1 MTRTAV
7 PLTVDDLSPFA
18 KSLRQALS
26 QHDGVPTH
34 VELLNLIAK
43 AAGFANYQH
52 LRTDAGTAGRLAAA
66 AEPTPPADLSQVEK
80 AARYFDD
87 GGVLQS
93 WPARFNLQLL
103 CLWVLW
109 ARLPPETSYS
119 EREISSLLR
128 DWHEFGDHAL
138 LRRAMFEAKL
148 VDRTVDGRNYRR
160 IEQAPPPEL
169 KPLLAHLADRISSR
183 AKAGSASR

>member
-1 MTRTAV
+1 MSRTAI
-7 PLTVDDLSPFA
+7 PLRVDDLSPFA
-18 KSLRQALS
+18 KTLRHGLT
-26 QHDGVPTH
+26 QHEGVPSH
-34 VELLNLIAK
+34 VELLNLLAK
-43 AAGFANYQH
+43 AAGFQNYQH
-52 LRTDAGTAGRLAAA
+52 LRADAGTAGRLAIA
-66 AEPTPPADLSQVEK
+66 AEAAPRADLAQVER
-80 AARYFDD
+80 ATRYFDD

-109 ARLPPETSYS
+109 SRLLPDTSYT
-119 EREISSLLR
+119 EREISDLLH

-148 VDRTVDGRNYRR
+148 VDRTTDGRAYRR

-169 KPLLAHLADRISSR
+169 KPLLQFLRDR
-183 AKAGSASR
+183 ASA

>member
-1 MTRTAV
+1 MSRTAI
-7 PLTVDDLSPFA
+7 PLRVDDLSPFA
-18 KSLRQALS
+18 KTLRQGLS
-26 QHDGVPTH
+26 QHEGVPSH
-34 VELLNLIAK
+34 VELLNLLAK
-43 AAGFANYQH
+43 AAGFSNYQH
-52 LRTDAGTAGRLAAA
+52 LRADAGTGGRLTLA
-66 AEPTPPADLSQVEK
+66 AEAAPRADLAQVER

-87 GGVLQS
+87 GGALQS

-109 ARLPPETSYS
+109 SRLPADVTYT
-119 EREISSLLR
+119 EREISDLLR

-148 VDRTVDGRNYRR
+148 VDRTVDGRAYRR

-169 KPLLAHLADRISSR
+169 KPLLQFLKDRLAT
-183 AKAGSASR
+183 

>member
-1 MTRTAV
+1 MTRTAI
-7 PLTVDDLSPFA
+7 PLRVDDLSPFA
-18 KSLRQALS
+18 KTLRQALTR
-26 QHDGVPTH
+26 HEGVPSH

-52 LRTDAGTAGRLAAA
+52 LRADAGTAGRLAAA
-66 AEPTPPADLSQVEK
+66 TEPTPPADLTQVEK

-87 GGVLQS
+87 GGVLMS

-109 ARLPPETSYS
+109 SRLPPDTGYT
-119 EREISSLLR
+119 EREISELLR

-138 LRRAMFEAKL
+138 LRRAMFEARL
-148 VDRTVDGRNYRR
+148 VDRTVDGRDYRR
-160 IEQAPPPEL
+160 IEQVPPADAL
-169 KPLLAHLADRISSR
+169 ALLTALAQRV
-183 AKAGSASR
+183 AA

>member
-7 PLTVDDLSPFA
+7 PLRVDDLSPFA
-18 KSLRQALS
+18 KTLRHALTR
-26 QHDGVPTH
+26 HEGVPTH

-43 AAGFANYQH
+43 AAGFANYQQ
-52 LRTDAGTAGRLAAA
+52 LRADAGTAGRLAAA
-66 AEPTPPADLSQVEK
+66 TEPTPPADLSQVEK
-80 AARYFDD
+80 AARYFDS
-87 GGVLQS
+87 GGILQS

-109 ARLPPETSYS
+109 SRLPPDTSYS
-119 EREISSLLR
+119 EREISDLLR

-148 VDRTVDGRNYRR
+148 VDRTIDGRAYRR
-160 IEQAPPPEL
+160 IEQAPPAEL
-169 KPLLAHLADRISSR
+169 KPLLAHLAGRIR
-183 AKAGSASR
+183 AG